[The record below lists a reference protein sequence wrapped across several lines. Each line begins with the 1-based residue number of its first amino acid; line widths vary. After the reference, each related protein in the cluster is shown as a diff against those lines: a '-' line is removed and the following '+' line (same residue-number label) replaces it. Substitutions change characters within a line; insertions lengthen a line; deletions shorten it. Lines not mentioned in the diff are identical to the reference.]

1 MSLADE
7 CAAATATL
15 TIPLLLRSNA
25 TEFADRPALSVLGDE
40 SSTLTWG
47 QLRNRVAAVALGL
60 ADLGLARGDR
70 MLISASSR
78 IEHWLVDLA
87 AVHLGAVPSSAYAT
101 LSTPQLQY
109 LAEHS
114 KATVLIVE
122 NAAQLARW
130 SPVLG
135 ELGGVRGIVLIDP
148 AGVEFL
154 DPRLTDLATVE
165 AAGADYYAHDPSG
178 FEERWPQI
186 TPDDPVT
193 LLYTSGTT
201 GDPKGVV
208 LSHRNVL
215 HQAVALELLVDV
227 PAHAPTVAYLPL
239 AHIAERVLG
248 IYIPVY
254 RAGHVHIVADPSQAV
269 GALLQVRPNSFFGVP
284 RIWEKMVAAL
294 QGFLAAAEPPVREAV
309 NGAVAVALE
318 VHRLREARLPVPA
331 DLAARRDSLDA
342 LVLKPIRARLGLDNV
357 HWAGS
362 GAAPIPVDVLLFL
375 AGIGVDVY
383 EVWGMTETTGTA
395 TINTP
400 GAFRTGSVGV
410 PNVGMEIALAD
421 DGEILVRGPLVCQG
435 YLRADGS
442 VEPVTDA
449 DGWLATGDV
458 GTLDED
464 GFLTITDRKKELL
477 ITASGKN
484 VAPAQIENLLRT
496 HPLIGYAVA
505 IGDRRPYVTALISL
519 DEEAAP
525 VWAGARGIDAS
536 DLGALAEHPDVVAEL
551 RAAVDAAN
559 QRLARPE
566 QVKKFRVL
574 PAALSPE
581 GGELTPTLKLKRRT
595 ITDRYA
601 DAIEDLYRDEK
612 RTNPP
617 GADG

>member
-1 MSLADE
+1 MSLTDE
-7 CAAATATL
+7 CAAATAEL

-25 TEFADRPALSVLGDE
+25 AEFADRPALSVLGDDD
-40 SSTLTWG
+40 STVTWG
-47 QLRNRVAAVALGL
+47 ELRRRVAAVALGL
-60 ADLGLARGDR
+60 ADAGLDRGDR

-87 AVHLGAVPSSAYAT
+87 AVHLGAVPCSAYAT
-101 LSTPQLQY
+101 LSTPQLKY

-114 KATVLIVE
+114 RATVLVVE
-122 NAAQLARW
+122 NAEQLSRW
-130 SPVLG
+130 SPVLA
-135 ELGGVRGIVLIDP
+135 ELDDVTSIVLIDP
-148 AGVEFL
+148 AGIEFE

-165 AAGADYYAHDPSG
+165 AAGADQDISL

-215 HQAVALELLVDV
+215 HQAVALELLVDL
-227 PAHAPTVAYLPL
+227 PPHAPTIAYLPL

-254 RAGHVHIVADPSQAV
+254 RAGHVHIVSDPAQAV
-269 GALLQVRPNSFFGVP
+269 AALLAVKPYTFFGVP
-284 RIWEKMVAAL
+284 RVWEKMVAAL
-294 QGFLAAAEPPVREAV
+294 QGFLAGADDAVRDAV
-309 NGAVAVALE
+309 LGATTVALQ
-318 VHRLREARLPVPA
+318 VHGLRENHQEVPA
-331 DLAARRDSLDA
+331 ELSEKLESLDA
-342 LVLKPIRARLGLDNV
+342 LILKPIRAKLGLDNIV
-357 HWAGS
+357 HAGS
-362 GAAPIPVDVLLFL
+362 GAAPIPVDVLTFL
-375 AGIGVDVY
+375 AGIGVEVY

-400 GAFRTGSVGV
+400 GQFRTGTVGV
-410 PNVGMEIALAD
+410 PNVGMEVRLAD

-435 YLRADGS
+435 YLQADGS
-442 VEPVTDA
+442 VAPVTDA
-449 DGWLATGDV
+449 DGWLATGDI
-458 GTLDED
+458 GTIDDD

-525 VWAGARGIDAS
+525 VWAAARGIAS
-536 DLGALAEHPDVVAEL
+536 DVLAAHPLVLAEL
-551 RAAVDAAN
+551 QAAVDAAN
-559 QRLARPE
+559 SRLARPE
-566 QVKKFRVL
+566 QVKKFVVL

-581 GGELTPTLKLKRRT
+581 SGELTPTLKLKRRT
-595 ITDRYA
+595 ITDRHS
-601 DAIEDLYRDEK
+601 DAIEGLYRQE
-612 RTNPP
+612 
-617 GADG
+617 

>member
-7 CAAATATL
+7 CAAATAEL

-25 TEFADRPALSVLGDE
+25 TEFADRPALTMLGDE
-40 SSTLTWG
+40 DSTLTWG
-47 QLRNRVAAVALGL
+47 DLRRRVAAVSLGL
-60 ADLGLARGDR
+60 ADLGLRSGDR
-70 MLISASSR
+70 LLISASSR

-87 AVHLGAVPSSAYAT
+87 AVHVGAVPGSAYAT

-109 LAEHS
+109 LADHS
-114 KATVLIVE
+114 KATVLVIE
-122 NAAQLARW
+122 NAEQLARW

-135 ELGGVRGIVLIDP
+135 DLPEVRAIVLMDP
-148 AGVEFL
+148 TGVTFD

-165 AAGADYYAHDPSG
+165 AAGADRFAHDPSA
-178 FEERWPQI
+178 FEEGWQHI
-186 TPDDPVT
+186 TPDHPVT

-215 HQAVALELLVDV
+215 HQAVAIELQVDT
-227 PAHAPTVAYLPL
+227 PAHAPTIGYLPL

-248 IYIPVY
+248 IYVPVY
-254 RAGHVHIVADPSQAV
+254 RAGHVHIVSDTAQAV
-269 GALLQVRPNSFFGVP
+269 AALLAVRPSTFFGVP
-284 RIWEKMVAAL
+284 RVWEKMVAAL
-294 QGFLAAAEPPVREAV
+294 QGFLAAAEPAVQDAV
-309 NGAVAVALE
+309 NGASALALDCY
-318 VHRLREARLPVPA
+318 RLREAGQPIPPETA
-331 DLAARRDSLDA
+331 EQLASLDA
-342 LVLKPIRARLGLDNV
+342 LILKPIRAKLGLDNV
-357 HWAGS
+357 TYAGS
-362 GAAPIPVDVLLFL
+362 GAAPIPVEVLTFL

-400 GAFRTGSVGV
+400 SRFKLGTVGV
-410 PNVGMEIALAD
+410 PNVGMELKLAE

-435 YLRADGS
+435 YLQADGS
-442 VEPVTDA
+442 IQPVTDA
-449 DGWLATGDV
+449 DGWLATGDI

-525 VWAGARGIDAS
+525 LWAAAHNIDAS
-536 DLGALAEHPDVVAEL
+536 DPKALAEHPVVLAEL
-551 RAAVDAAN
+551 QAAVDAAN
-559 QRLARPE
+559 ARLARPE
-566 QVKKFRVL
+566 QVKKFHVL

-581 GGELTPTLKLKRRT
+581 SGELTPTLKLKRRT
-595 ITDRYA
+595 ISERHAGEID
-601 DAIEDLYRDEK
+601 DLYR
-612 RTNPP
+612 
-617 GADG
+617 